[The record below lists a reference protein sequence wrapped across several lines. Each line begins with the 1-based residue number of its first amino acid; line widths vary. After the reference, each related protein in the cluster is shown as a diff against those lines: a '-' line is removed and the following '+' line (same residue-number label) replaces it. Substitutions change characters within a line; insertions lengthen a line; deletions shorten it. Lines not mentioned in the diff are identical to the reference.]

1 MKNAGLTLTVVVE
14 VQSANFGEG
23 FGNISTLKKF
33 TRGNGLQYT
42 YIARQALRYSLVEQ
56 LGWDTTLVEAQ
67 GSGEKQVCQFAPD
80 ATIEQYPEIDLFG
93 YMKTKKDSSAE
104 TRSAVVRLSDA
115 ISLEPFKGDLDFLT
129 NMGLAKR
136 VGASNALAQSEQHR
150 SLYSYTLTIELDRI
164 GIDGAIEL
172 SQEEKAKRVLA
183 LLEEVEFLN
192 RDIRGRRENF
202 NPIFVIGG
210 VYRRKN
216 NFFQDRVVLKGLDID
231 VTPLKSIKN
240 SYEWL
245 KNETFVGVLPG
256 KVNNY
261 IELQEELGATE
272 ISDVFQSLAQKVREF
287 YGI

>member
-1 MKNAGLTLTVVVE
+1 MKNAGLTLTIVAE
-14 VQSANFGEG
+14 LQSANFGEG
-23 FGNISTLKKF
+23 FGNIATLKKL

-42 YIARQALRYSLVEQ
+42 YISRQALRYSLVKQ
-56 LGWDTTLVEAQ
+56 LGWDDTPIEAQ

-80 ATIEQYPEIDLFG
+80 TTIEEYPEIDLFG
-93 YMKTKKDSSAE
+93 YMKTKKDSAAD

-136 VGASNALAQSEQHR
+136 VDASNSLAQSEQHK
-150 SLYSYTLTIELDRI
+150 SLYSYTITIELDRV
-164 GIDGAIEL
+164 GIDGDIEI
-172 SQEEKAKRVLA
+172 SQEEKARRVLA

-192 RDIRGRRENF
+192 RDIRGRRESF

-216 NFFQDRVVLKGLDID
+216 AFFQDRVVLKGLDID
-231 VTPLKSIKN
+231 VEPLKSIKN
-240 SYEWL
+240 SYDWL
-245 KNETFVGVLPG
+245 KNETFVGVLPS

-261 IELQEELGATE
+261 VELQNELGATE
-272 ISDVFQSLAQKVREF
+272 VPNVFQSVAQKVREF